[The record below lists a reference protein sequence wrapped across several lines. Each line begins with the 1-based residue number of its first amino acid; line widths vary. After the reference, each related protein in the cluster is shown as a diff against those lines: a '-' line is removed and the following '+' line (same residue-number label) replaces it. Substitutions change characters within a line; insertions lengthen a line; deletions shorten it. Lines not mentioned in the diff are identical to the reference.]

1 MCFLIVR
8 LKIDSAS
15 LLLYLYYLVFE
26 SYWIEFYRINVDE
39 LYKPSVGRLVIMVI
53 DGLRWDFVEG
63 AEGRVNMPYTASLID
78 GKKACLLT
86 GKASPPTV
94 TMPRIKVGSAVLL
107 IINICSKKVHVKDFG
122 MQE

>member
-1 MCFLIVR
+1 MCCLIVR
-8 LKIDSAS
+8 LKIDSAT
-15 LLLYLYYLVFE
+15 LLLQLYYLVFE
-26 SYWIEFYRINVDE
+26 LYWIEFFRINVDE

-53 DGLRWDFVEG
+53 DALRWDFVEG
-63 AEGRVNMPYTASLID
+63 AEGRMNMPYTASLIN

-107 IINICSKKVHVKDFG
+107 FINICNKKLLLKNFC
-122 MQE
+122 MRE